1 MDEHQKTNRMPVVAG
16 SFYSSDPKDLKNNLK
31 KLFDQAVSPKL
42 KRDIRAVISPHA
54 GYVFSGQVAASG
66 FKQINPDTEYDHI
79 FLIGSSHH
87 VSFERASVYSKG
99 NYFTPLGEVQVDCE
113 FANKLIDD
121 HDCFTFND
129 GAHSREHSLEV
140 QLPFLQYW
148 LNKNMRIVPIV
159 LGTQNP
165 DKAMEISKALLPYFT
180 EKNLFIISTDLS
192 HYPKYKDA
200 LKADGYMIE
209 AIMTGSP
216 DKLQKAI
223 KKNSEMAYPNLLTS
237 MCGLTSVLCILYLAE
252 MEKELEFTKIHYLN
266 SGDSQYKDKSRVV
279 GYVSMI
285 LSKKIIFRT
294 LC

>member
-1 MDEHQKTNRMPVVAG
+1 MDESQKTNRMPVVAG
-16 SFYSSDPKDLKNNLK
+16 SFYSSNPKELQNILK
-31 KLFDQAVSPKL
+31 KLFDQAVSPDSKA
-42 KRDIRAVISPHA
+42 DIRAVISPHA

-66 FKQINPDTEYDHI
+66 FNQLDRDADYDHI

-87 VSFERASVYSKG
+87 LSFNGASVYSKG
-99 NYFTPLGEVQVDCE
+99 NYFTPLGEVEVDYK

-121 HDCFTFND
+121 HDCFTFYE

-148 LNKNMRIVPIV
+148 LNKTMRIIPIV

-165 DKAMEISKALLPYFT
+165 EKVKEISKALLPYFT
-180 EKNLFIISTDLS
+180 EKNLFVISTDLS

-200 LKADGYMIE
+200 LEADGYMIE
-209 AIMTGSP
+209 AIKTGSP

-223 KKNSEMAYPNLLTS
+223 KRNSEIPNLLTS
-237 MCGLTSVLCILYLAE
+237 MCGWTSVMCILYLAE
-252 MEKELEFTKIHYLN
+252 MEKELEFTKIQYLN
-266 SGDSQYKDKSRVV
+266 SGDSSYSDKNRVV

-285 LSKKIIFRT
+285 LTRKNNP
-294 LC
+294 